1 MKNYEEALKP
11 LTNQEFIDLF
21 EYKSKYWNVTKDGL
35 EHKVNGYFIA
45 NDRLLEPIWI
55 AQLSQKTW
63 IDMND
68 FIRTYFE
75 VLNNLGIHKLDIHIY

>member
-45 NDRLLEPIWI
+45 NGRVYE
-55 AQLSQKTW
+55 
-63 IDMND
+63 M
-68 FIRTYFE
+68 
-75 VLNNLGIHKLDIHIY
+75 